1 MTSIPLSAPL
11 IPTKSVARELDG
23 VHTELNIQTYA
34 DRVLVLVTQLNK
46 VGCLI
51 QATLPLAV
59 PLLPPLPGQLPQPST
74 ATVLT
79 PLFGAP
85 PSEHLHDLYSLYAN
99 QIAAIIWTAE
109 GAAGSR
115 RPVVV
120 GVALQRRKEE
130 EGQGLTSR
138 ERSVFEDIMKMVMA
152 CYGS

>member
-1 MTSIPLSAPL
+1 MTSIPLPSPL
-11 IPTKSVARELDG
+11 IPTKSLARELDG
-23 VHTELNIQTYA
+23 AHTELNIQTYA

-51 QATLPLAV
+51 QATLPPTA
-59 PLLPPLPGQLPQPST
+59 PLLPPLPGKLPEPSLT
-74 ATVLT
+74 TVLT

-109 GAAGSR
+109 GAAGLR

-120 GVALQRRKEE
+120 GIALQRRKDE
-130 EGQGLTSR
+130 EGQGLTER
-138 ERSVFEDIMKMVMA
+138 ERALFEGVMGMVVE
-152 CYGS
+152 CYGP

>member
-1 MTSIPLSAPL
+1 MSSIPLSAPL
-11 IPTKSVARELDG
+11 IPTKSVAKELYG

-34 DRVLVLVTQLNK
+34 DRVMVLVTQLNK

-51 QATLPLAV
+51 QATLPPAV
-59 PLLPPLPGQLPQPST
+59 PLLPPLPGQMPQPST

-85 PSEHLHDLYSLYAN
+85 PSEHLHDLYGLYAN

-109 GAAGSR
+109 GAAGLR

-120 GVALQRRKEE
+120 GVALERKKDE
-130 EGQGLTSR
+130 EGQGLTQR
-138 ERSVFEDIMKMVMA
+138 ERDVFDGIMKMVMDVYA
-152 CYGS
+152 A